1 MGRGQKNGK
10 TTATV
15 LFPGSNPD
23 AGTQADYAV
32 YYGETWAESSLDK
45 LQFKKAESWKHT
57 ESSFSP
63 LKEAILK
70 LPLKKAKNK
79 EIYILA
85 LDTSDD
91 GKTNYN
97 RFIFSENRSA
107 DPKDVTVNANEWGA
121 IPVEADGESAG
132 FWFKLK
138 MDPGLEKASIYRT
151 AVTSA
156 LIEGPDGF
164 EEELLSEFGFF
175 QFRMIQRHSKKSGL
189 LEKSTKKSVH
199 VLSVGQLMCLCIL
212 KKNTSRIC

>member
-1 MGRGQKNGK
+1 M
-10 TTATV
+10 
-15 LFPGSNPD
+15 
-23 AGTQADYAV
+23 
-32 YYGETWAESSLDK
+32 
-45 LQFKKAESWKHT
+45 
-57 ESSFSP
+57 
-63 LKEAILK
+63 K

-107 DPKDVTVNANEWGA
+107 DPKDVIVNANEWGS

-138 MDPGLEKASIYRT
+138 IDPGLEKASIYRT

-164 EEELLSEFGFF
+164 EEELLSKFGFF
-175 QFRMIQRHSKKSGL
+175 PVQDDTKAFEKSGL

-199 VLSVGQLMCLCIL
+199 VLSAGQLMCLFIL